1 MDGNR
6 EKKYVK
12 KIQPNIAFLGHEL
25 IKFAH
30 TFYFE
35 NETENMLFCDQSW
48 LFWPWVN
55 KILHPTLKRMY

>member
-6 EKKYVK
+6 EKKYVR

-25 IKFAH
+25 INFAR

-35 NETENMLFCDQSW
+35 NETGYL
-48 LFWPWVN
+48 
-55 KILHPTLKRMY
+55 